1 MGAMS
6 GYKYTKDAF
15 AQGVHVRLDEEMHR
29 QLKQWAA
36 GCNMTMGEAVRVMIE
51 EELSRDGTGNS

>member
-1 MGAMS
+1 MRAMS

-36 GCNMTMGEAVRVMIE
+36 ACNTTMGEAVRIMIE
-51 EELSRDGTGNS
+51 EELSRENWNS